1 MQLTNEFDPI
11 FQWANKCGII
21 HEGNLKTQ
29 GLKVVEEVGELSRA
43 ILAEDRAE
51 IVDAIGDIVIVLTS
65 LARLAEQHFT
75 DRCTSCR
82 GLGGE
87 IAKRPDEDGTRRW
100 IECQDRGRID
110 IESCINKAFDVIKNR
125 TGKMNNG
132 TFVKNK

>member
-1 MQLTNEFDPI
+1 MKLVNEFDPI
-11 FQWANKCGII
+11 LHWAAKNGII

-75 DRCTSCR
+75 DKCKTCR

-87 IAKRPDEDGTRRW
+87 IAERPDEDGSRRW
-100 IECQDRGRID
+100 IECKDCGRID
-110 IESCINKAFDVIKNR
+110 IESCINKAFNVVKER
-125 TGKMNNG
+125 VGVMNNG